1 MGKLIKLE
9 KELDHISGV
18 LGELKQ
24 QPAETADPDPD
35 PVEVPVIP
43 LKTIEEV
50 VAFEE
55 WMEASN
61 LNLKTLVI
69 N

>member
-1 MGKLIKLE
+1 MIKLE

-24 QPAETADPDPD
+24 QPAETADPD